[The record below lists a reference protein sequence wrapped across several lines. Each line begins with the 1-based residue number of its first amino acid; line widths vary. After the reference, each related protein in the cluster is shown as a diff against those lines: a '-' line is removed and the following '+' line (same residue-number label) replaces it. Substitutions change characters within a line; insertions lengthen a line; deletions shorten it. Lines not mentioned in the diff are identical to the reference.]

1 MRYRT
6 LIFWLYAEPNILNER
21 LDERV
26 DVMLEVN
33 SLLLLSNDA

>member
-6 LIFWLYAEPNILNER
+6 LIFWLYAEPKILNER

-33 SLLLLSNDA
+33 SFCYY